1 MRKFLISLTLA
12 VTTVGSLFG
21 GASVAGA
28 ATSTVTHGVGTYQ
41 VTGATVHSATPV
53 GTATLIDQTLF
64 IDNAG
69 VLNGPSSADV
79 RCLIK
84 ADGTGACAGVE
95 TFNGTIGN
103 RSGTARF
110 AVGLTIDA
118 TGFHGTFITLN
129 GTGDLTSLHGTGHFE
144 GGASGTNS
152 FDYSFTD

>member
-1 MRKFLISLTLA
+1 MRKFIVSLTLTVA
-12 VTTVGSLFG
+12 TVGSLFG

-28 ATSTVTHGVGTYQ
+28 ATNTVSHGVGTYQ
-41 VTGATVHSATPV
+41 VTGATVRSATPI
-53 GTATLIDQTLF
+53 GTSTLIDQTLF

-103 RSGTARF
+103 RSGTAHF
-110 AVGLTIDA
+110 AVGITIDA
-118 TGFHGTFITLN
+118 TGFHGAIITLN
-129 GTGDLTSLHGTGHFE
+129 GTGELAGLHGAGRFE
-144 GGASGTNS
+144 GTTSGTNS
-152 FDYSFTD
+152 FDYSFAD